1 MSKTRETARRD
12 ARTAGKTARQTGSAK
27 RAWTN
32 MRDRAGNPYAIDP
45 DGRKWHGTPAEV
57 RDSALTPR
65 RRDMLAESLRFIRFY
80 ANRHGTDREAVAGW
94 AKKKRLDAIQA
105 RTVDDVGAK
114 VTIPADVYIRLCA
127 GARLLG
133 FTSGEFSADLWKSEI
148 SALIDVAQS
157 DTGKREIP
165 LTRHERAAPERLAA
179 QAKAK
184 E

>member
-1 MSKTRETARRD
+1 MTKRETARRD

-32 MRDRAGNPYAIDP
+32 RRDRAGNPYAIDP

-57 RDSALTPR
+57 RESALTPW
-65 RRDMLAESLRFIRFY
+65 RRDMLAESLHFIRFY

-94 AKKKRLDAIQA
+94 ARSKRLDAIQA
-105 RTVDDVGAK
+105 RTIGDVDAT

-133 FTSGEFSADLWKSEI
+133 LTNGEFFADLWETQI
-148 SALIDVAQS
+148 SALLDVAQS

-165 LTRHERAAPERLAA
+165 LTRHERSALDRLAA
-179 QAKAK
+179 RAKV
-184 E
+184 EG